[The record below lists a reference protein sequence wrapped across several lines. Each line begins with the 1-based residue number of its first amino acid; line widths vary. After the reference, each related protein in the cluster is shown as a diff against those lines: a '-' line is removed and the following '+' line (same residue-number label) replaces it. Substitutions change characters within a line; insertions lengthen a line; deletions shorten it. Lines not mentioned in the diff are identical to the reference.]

1 MENSD
6 IIIAGAGPA
15 GCIFALSINPNI
27 SVTLV
32 ERKMLNELGH
42 DWADEFDRN
51 IAEGYP
57 FLQYIESSPEAYLK
71 KFYSPDGTGQITAPF
86 SNRFKVDRKILAQK
100 LVATIKTQKNIKI
113 IENAS
118 IQEPLFKNNYV
129 IGVKY
134 SKDNQ
139 EQEIQ
144 AKLVVDATGFPAIL
158 RQKVIENFNMHL
170 DLEKFDTFI
179 TFRKYIK
186 QPETYEKRE
195 HEIFFGKYQGISWI
209 NTETGDLIDLFAGV
223 PNFKDHVDPKQI
235 VNELEAILQKEFGN
249 QIDLAPIRANCYGVI
264 PTRRCL
270 DSFCE
275 NGFLLIGDSACQ
287 AEPLTGSGIASSM
300 VAGYLAAMTVNNLFD
315 SKRELSK
322 VNLWKYNADWIHQV
336 GARYASIDV
345 LRLFLY
351 SRTENDFN
359 FLIKHRII
367 TQEDFR
373 NSLSGEKIKIGL
385 IQLLQKLWRGITRL
399 GLLLALNT
407 AINNANKI
415 QDIYLNYPA
424 EFDEQAFLNWQEKKN
439 RIFSKYYKKLHQLY

>member
-1 MENSD
+1 MDNSD
-6 IIIAGAGPA
+6 IVIAGAGPA

-27 SVTLV
+27 SITLI

-42 DWADEFDRN
+42 DWTDEFDRN
-51 IAEGYP
+51 ITEGYP
-57 FLQYIESSPEAYLK
+57 FLKYIESSSEATLK
-71 KFYSPDGTGQITAPF
+71 NFYSPDGTGRITAPF
-86 SNRFKVDRKILAQK
+86 SNRLKVDRKELAQK
-100 LVATIKTQKNIKI
+100 LVSIIKTQRNIKI

-118 IQEPLFKNNYV
+118 VYDPLFEKNYV
-129 IGVKY
+129 VGVKY
-134 SKDNQ
+134 SKDKQ
-139 EQEIQ
+139 EQEIH
-144 AKLVVDATGFPAIL
+144 AKLVIDATGFPAVL
-158 RQKVIENFNMHL
+158 RQKILENFNTQL

-186 QPETYEKRE
+186 HPETYKKRE
-195 HEIFFGKYQGISWI
+195 HEIFFGKYNGISWI

-223 PNFKDHVDPKQI
+223 PNFKDHADPKQI
-235 VNELEAILQKEFGN
+235 VNELEAIVQKEIGN

-287 AEPLTGSGIASSM
+287 VEPITGSGIASSM

-315 SKRELSK
+315 SKSALSK

-407 AINNANKI
+407 AINDANKI

-424 EFDEQAFLNWQEKKN
+424 EFNEQSFLNWQEKKN
-439 RIFSKYYKKLHQLY
+439 KIFLKYYKKLQYLL